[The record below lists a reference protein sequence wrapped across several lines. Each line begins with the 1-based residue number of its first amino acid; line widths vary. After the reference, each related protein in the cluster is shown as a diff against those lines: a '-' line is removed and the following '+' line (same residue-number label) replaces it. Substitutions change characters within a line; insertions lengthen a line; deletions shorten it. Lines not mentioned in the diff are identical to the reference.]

1 MIYKEYF
8 PEEFNRMFNLSEKYE
23 ELQRNYKIKK
33 SYEGHE
39 LPFETT
45 NMPNDPG
52 RWENFI
58 NCDVDKIIFCVNEN
72 NEIMMKPDL
81 MTFFVL
87 IPSIKSHSISQP
99 YKQKVEIIN
108 ASQGI
113 DNNYPY
119 NFMSMYYSENF
130 NHENGNYN
138 YTIERKFFSVSANTA
153 IFIHRLY
160 KFVKDN

>member
-1 MIYKEYF
+1 
-8 PEEFNRMFNLSEKYE
+8 MFNLSEKYE

-52 RWENFI
+52 KWENFVNYDVNGIVFYI
-58 NCDVDKIIFCVNEN
+58 NAK
-72 NEIMMKPDL
+72 NEIMMEPDL
-81 MTFFVL
+81 IIFFVL
-87 IPSIKSHSISQP
+87 IPYLKSHSISQP
-99 YKQKVEIIN
+99 YRQKVEIIN

-113 DNNYPY
+113 DNNYPH

-130 NHENGNYN
+130 NPQNGKYN
-138 YTIERKFFSVSANTA
+138 YTTERKFFSVSENTV
-153 IFIHRLY
+153 IFIYRLY
-160 KFVKDN
+160 NFVKDN